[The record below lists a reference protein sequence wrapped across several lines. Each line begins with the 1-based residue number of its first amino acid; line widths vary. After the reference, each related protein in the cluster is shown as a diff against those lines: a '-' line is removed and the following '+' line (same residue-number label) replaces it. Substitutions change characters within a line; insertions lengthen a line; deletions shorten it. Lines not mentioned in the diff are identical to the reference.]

1 MKQMKPLALAAVTL
15 AATAGIAPAQDSMV
29 FLTGSQGGTWFPM
42 GAAMK
47 SEIEKVVN
55 DVSIQVRPG
64 ASLANVV
71 AIENGLAQLA
81 LGSSISTVDAINGV
95 GSFEGQEVENVCN
108 IAKLY
113 QFIVQAVAVDLD
125 METPADFEGRAM
137 SVNPRGNASEV
148 TARMVLE
155 SFGVTYDDLSKVNF
169 ASMSDQANMMKD
181 GQVDGFIQTTT
192 VPAGVIMDIAAS
204 SDVKLLPIPEENVA
218 QLTEQ
223 NAGFRPYVIPAGSYP
238 FQDEDVPTAAFGTHI
253 MTACDQNEEK
263 IYQIT
268 KALTESMPK
277 VAVPIAA
284 LKGVGPEQ
292 MAEDIGVPLHP
303 GAARYYREQGLI
315 E

>member
-1 MKQMKPLALAAVTL
+1 MKKMKSLILAAAALAI
-15 AATAGIAPAQDSMV
+15 TAGTARAAENMV

-47 SEIEKVVN
+47 SKIEEAV
-55 DVSIQVRPG
+55 DGVSIQVRPG

-71 AIENGLAQLA
+71 AIENGRAQLA

-95 GSFEGQEVENVCN
+95 GSFEGQKVGNVCN

-113 QFIVQAVAVDLD
+113 QFVVQAVAVDMD
-125 METPADFEGRAM
+125 MDTPGDFKGRAM

-148 TARMVLE
+148 TARMVLD
-155 SFGVTYDDLSKVNF
+155 SFGVSYDDLSKVNF

-204 SDVKLLPIPEENVA
+204 RDVKLLPIPAERVA
-218 QLTEQ
+218 ELTAK
-223 NAGFRPYVIPAGSYP
+223 NAGFRAYTIPAGSYP

-253 MTACDQNEEK
+253 MTACDADEET
-263 IYQIT
+263 IYGIT
-268 KALTESMPK
+268 RALAESMPEI
-277 VAVPIAA
+277 AVPIAS
-284 LKGVGPEQ
+284 LKGIGAEQ
-292 MAEDIGVPLHP
+292 MAEDIGVPLHE

-315 E
+315 D

>member
-1 MKQMKPLALAAVTL
+1 MKRTKTLTL
-15 AATAGIAPAQDSMV
+15 AAAALAMTAGVAPAQENMV

-47 SEIEKVVN
+47 SKIEEAV
-55 DVSIQVRPG
+55 DGVSIQVRPG

-71 AIENGLAQLA
+71 AIENGRAQLA

-95 GSFEGQEVENVCN
+95 GSFEGKQVSNVCN

-113 QFIVQAVAVDLD
+113 QFIVQAVAVDMD
-125 METPADFEGRAM
+125 METPADFKGRAM

-155 SFGVTYDDLSKVNF
+155 SFGVSYDDLSKVNF

-204 SDVKLLPIPEENVA
+204 RDVKLLPIPAENVA
-218 QLTEQ
+218 ELTEQ
-223 NAGFRPYVIPAGSYP
+223 NAGFRTYTIPAGSYP

-253 MTACDQNEEK
+253 MTACDADEET

-268 KALTESMPK
+268 KALAESMPEI
-277 VAVPIAA
+277 AVPIAA
-284 LKGVGPEQ
+284 LKGIGAEQ
-292 MAEDIGVPLHP
+292 MAEDIGVPLHE
-303 GAARYYREQGLI
+303 GAARYYREHGLI